1 MPSVAFILADYERQG
16 NQMTRDEE
24 IINLIKSGKTYL
36 EIAKEYGMSKQNVGK
51 IAKKYGVK
59 PVTVGNGINNEWHHI
74 ESQRKMVEDGTGR
87 FEYISSRKLE
97 HNQQIKV
104 RCKCCGLE
112 QIRNASGIRRR
123 GVGTCPACNK
133 REQAEKERMR
143 FVYVLKALAET
154 KVDKT
159 CPYCGKIFH
168 SQYQTK
174 KYCSSKCRDKAH
186 QAKRASEGK
195 KVGAKYRKR
204 AQRYGCA
211 YEKGIT
217 RFKVVER
224 DNYICGICGKVCNPN
239 DKRWGTFGPDYPTL
253 DHIIPLAKGGSHSWD
268 NVQCACGECNSYKRD
283 LII

>member
-36 EIAKEYGMSKQNVGK
+36 EIA
-51 IAKKYGVK
+51 
-59 PVTVGNGINNEWHHI
+59 
-74 ESQRKMVEDGTGR
+74 
-87 FEYISSRKLE
+87 
-97 HNQQIKV
+97 
-104 RCKCCGLE
+104 
-112 QIRNASGIRRR
+112 
-123 GVGTCPACNK
+123 
-133 REQAEKERMR
+133 KERMR